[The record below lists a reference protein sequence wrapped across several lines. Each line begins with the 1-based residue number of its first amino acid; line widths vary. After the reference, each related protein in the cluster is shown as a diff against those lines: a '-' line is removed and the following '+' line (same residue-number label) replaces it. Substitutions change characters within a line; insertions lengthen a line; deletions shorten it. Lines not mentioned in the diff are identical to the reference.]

1 MSFSTTGPSGRQV
14 NGTAF
19 TVSWDFWGLQDGP
32 HWVTGTFERHTCPG
46 RLDEVPQDGALASGN
61 LVSLGNLGWLN
72 SHLGAYLG
80 FLLKLRQD
88 GWGHHGRGTS
98 WDHPGGN
105 LQLRPRVDTVSSD
118 SLRHNWL
125 QEVAADTAQLVLELN
140 RWDNLNDLS
149 VGLDLFQKEP
159 WSLNNHNMVWGHEDL
174 SNDSVISNVLDNDNL
189 ADWDLNWLAIDQDR
203 WEGRGWDNLDQIL
216 L

>member
-1 MSFSTTGPSGRQV
+1 
-14 NGTAF
+14 
-19 TVSWDFWGLQDGP
+19 
-32 HWVTGTFERHTCPG
+32 
-46 RLDEVPQDGALASGN
+46 
-61 LVSLGNLGWLN
+61 
-72 SHLGAYLG
+72 
-80 FLLKLRQD
+80 
-88 GWGHHGRGTS
+88 
-98 WDHPGGN
+98 
-105 LQLRPRVDTVSSD
+105 VSSD

-216 L
+216 LQDDLGVPDALLDMLGLDSEPARVVVSSMYCKLQLHYLT

>member
-1 MSFSTTGPSGRQV
+1 
-14 NGTAF
+14 
-19 TVSWDFWGLQDGP
+19 
-32 HWVTGTFERHTCPG
+32 
-46 RLDEVPQDGALASGN
+46 VPQDGALASGN

-216 L
+216 LQDDLGVPDALLDMLGLDSEPARVVVSSMYCKLQLHYLT